1 MLNRLRSLLHVPAPA
16 LITPGSAAL
25 DDAGTAD
32 ALVVDLTGDGWD
44 RAASGARVREA
55 TAGARARLPVLVR
68 VSGVAS
74 PRLAEDLAMVL
85 PARPSGVV
93 LSGVAGPA
101 DVEELGARL
110 RVSEAEL
117 GRADGET
124 RIVPVIGTP
133 AGVLALAGQSFASAS
148 FASTSWAGLGRIA
161 AFAWEPPHPP
171 ACDDPLTDVARLA
184 RAFAVLAAGRAGVV
198 ALDPLPR
205 TDAAGD
211 AFRRACLAALREG
224 IGGAAVRSVEQAG
237 IANAVFPGGPAP
249 AA

>member
-1 MLNRLRSLLHVPAPA
+1 MLNRLRSLLHVPAPV

-133 AGVLALAGQSFASAS
+133 AGVLALAGQSFASV
-148 FASTSWAGLGRIA
+148 SWTGLGRIA
-161 AFAWEPPHPP
+161 AFAWEPPHPS

-224 IGGAAVRSVEQAG
+224 IGGAAVRSAEQAR
-237 IANAVFPGGPAP
+237 IANAVLPGGPAP